1 MIFIPY
7 LSILNKDQLFWA
19 VGVVIVGY
27 LRILLVG
34 HYYQFF
40 LGVPGISPL
49 KMFYLHLSLG
59 IGVGI
64 SLTIYWAGISE
75 NRKVV
80 MLMFVVASFL
90 LFI

>member
-1 MIFIPY
+1 MG
-7 LSILNKDQLFWA
+7 L
-19 VGVVIVGY
+19 
-27 LRILLVG
+27 
-34 HYYQFF
+34 YYQFF
-40 LGVPGISPL
+40 LGAPGISPL
-49 KMFYLHLSLG
+49 KMFYLHFSLG

-64 SLTIYWAGISE
+64 SLTTYWAGISE